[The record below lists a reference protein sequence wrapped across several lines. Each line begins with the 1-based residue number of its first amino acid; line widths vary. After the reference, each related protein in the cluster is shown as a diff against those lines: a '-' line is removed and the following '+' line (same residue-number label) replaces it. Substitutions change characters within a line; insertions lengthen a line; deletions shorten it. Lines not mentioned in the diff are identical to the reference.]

1 MARDRA
7 EQAERADSIQHVFV
21 GRERELDRLNRHL
34 GRTLIGHG
42 QVCFVSGEAGT
53 GKTALVTEFARRA
66 QEEHDALL
74 VTLGSCNA
82 QSGIGDPFLPFREI
96 LGLLAGDTDSLV
108 RQGVISPKNAKRLRT
123 VLVRSV
129 QVLVELGPDLV
140 NAFLPGAGLLAK
152 VGTATAKQAGWM
164 ARLDRMAQG
173 PDDKKLPGDL
183 VTDQTRIFEQYT
195 RVLQELSTEHPLV
208 LILDDLHWADASSIS
223 LLFHLVRRIEAN
235 RILIIGTYRPE
246 EVTLGRAG
254 QRHPLEGVINE
265 VGRYYGDISVDLA
278 QAQETEGQRFV
289 DALLD
294 AEPNRLGED
303 FRRALFQLTGGHPLF
318 TVELLRALQMR
329 GDLVQDDRGRW
340 VEGPN
345 LEWRALPAR
354 IEGVIEERIDRLDE
368 ELKQALSTASVEG
381 RDFTAE
387 VLAQVLQ
394 RDERLLV
401 RRLSSE
407 ADRQHR
413 LVRARD
419 VRRVGQQRLS
429 LYQFVHNLYQRY
441 LYDRL
446 DQVERAYLH
455 EDVGTALE
463 TLYGSQAEQIAG
475 QLARHF
481 QEAGIADKAI
491 AYHLQAARQAARSSA
506 YEEVIAHL
514 NQGLELLRSETGIP
528 EAAHYEVALQ
538 AALGT
543 ALVATQGWASSEAEQ
558 AYARA
563 GELAQQLGEEQ
574 ALSNALYALAAMYEF
589 RGEHKRTETILQ
601 DRLQVPH
608 VAQEPE
614 QLIESYELL
623 SCSTFHQGSF
633 AQSLEHARRGLTL
646 YGAEQRGIP
655 LAPLGEDLG
664 VSCHAW
670 GGLSLWF
677 LGYPDQAVER
687 VNSALGLAENLRH
700 GHSMARAMMQAA
712 SLYHLRREPR
722 VAQEH
727 AEAVVALATE
737 HGLQYSVAT
746 GTVLRGWAMAAR
758 GQAEGIELVRAGLNA
773 HQRTGA
779 QMDRPYYLALL
790 AQAYATEGR
799 YREGLTAL
807 DEGIEIVSH
816 SRTFFY
822 EAELYRLKGAYLL
835 QDDRQGNADEA
846 ESLFR
851 RALKMARTQQARSLE
866 LRAAMDLGRLWQEQ
880 NKGAEAH
887 DLLQEIYGW
896 FTEGFDSLDLVE
908 AGALLKALPNSK

>member
-1 MARDRA
+1 MARNRV
-7 EQAERADSIQHVFV
+7 EQAEPADSLQHVFV
-21 GRERELDRLNRHL
+21 GRERELDRLNRHF

-53 GKTALVTEFARRA
+53 GKTALVTEFARRI
-66 QEEHDALL
+66 QEEHGALL

-96 LGLLAGDTDSLV
+96 LGLLAGDTDSMV
-108 RQGVISPKNAKRLRT
+108 RQGVISPENAKRLRT
-123 VLVRSV
+123 VLIRSV
-129 QVLVELGPDLV
+129 QVLVDLGPDLV

-173 PDDKKLPGDL
+173 PDDKKLPGDPI
-183 VTDQTRIFEQYT
+183 TDQTRIFEQYT
-195 RVLQELSTEHPLV
+195 RVLQKLSTEHPLV

-265 VGRYYGDISVDLA
+265 VGRYYGDISVDLTL
-278 QAQETEGQRFV
+278 AQETEGRRFV

-294 AEPNRLGED
+294 AEPNELGGD

-318 TVELLRALQMR
+318 TVELLRALQIR

-340 VEGPN
+340 VEGPD
-345 LEWRALPAR
+345 LEWTALPAR

-368 ELKQALSTASVEG
+368 ELQQALSTASVEG

-419 VRRVGQQRLS
+419 VRRVGQQRIS

-491 AYHLQAARQAARSSA
+491 SYHLQAARQAARSSA

-514 NQGLELLRSETGIP
+514 NQGLDLLRSETDIP
-528 EAAHYEVALQ
+528 EGAHYEVALQ

-543 ALVATQGWASSEAEQ
+543 ALVTTQGWASSEAEQ
-558 AYARA
+558 AYVRA
-563 GELAQQLGEEQ
+563 SELAQQLGEEQ
-574 ALSNALYALAAMYEF
+574 ALSSALYGLAAMYEF

-601 DRLQVPH
+601 DRLQVPR

-677 LGYPDQAVER
+677 LGYPDQAVAR
-687 VNSALGLAENLRH
+687 VNSALGLAENLHH
-700 GHSMARAMMQAA
+700 GHSIARAMMQAA

-727 AEAVVALATE
+727 AEAVVSLATE

-758 GQAEGIELVRAGLNA
+758 GQAEGIEVVRAGLDA

-790 AQAYATEGR
+790 AQAYGTEGQ
-799 YREGLTAL
+799 YREGLAAL
-807 DEGIEIVSH
+807 GEGIEIVSH

-835 QDDRQGNADEA
+835 QDDRQRNADEA

-851 RALKMARTQQARSLE
+851 RALEMARTQQARSLE
-866 LRAAMDLGRLWQEQ
+866 LRTAIDLSRLWQEQ

-887 DLLQEIYGW
+887 ELLQEIYGW

-908 AGALLKALPNSK
+908 AEALLKALQNP